1 MNKHKQRALFSFS
14 RLPKNIKTPSSSSSH
29 PANFLRASL
38 LLYPA
43 YKSWWG
49 RPVSPAAAEHCRCPQ
64 VINKKPAPAIRAA
77 RGAGGRDEWQALR
90 TYK

>member
-1 MNKHKQRALFSFS
+1 
-14 RLPKNIKTPSSSSSH
+14 
-29 PANFLRASL
+29 L